1 MTPVS
6 LFDLAARHNDWLTI
20 RQRAVAENVANAN
33 TPGYTSKTVEPFES
47 VLESQ
52 RVALNTTSARHMSYS
67 ESALGSY
74 GTETKN
80 TWQVKHSGN
89 TVSVEQEMIE
99 GSSVKGAYS
108 LNVNVIQTFH
118 RMLLSAVRS

>member
-6 LFDLAARHNDWLTI
+6 LFDLAARHNDWLAI

-33 TPGYTSKTVEPFES
+33 TPGYTAKAVEPFEA

-52 RVALNTTSARHMSYS
+52 RVALTQTSARHLAASS
-67 ESALGSY
+67 DAFGSY
-74 GTETKN
+74 DAESKD

-99 GSSVKGAYS
+99 GSSVASAYS
-108 LNVNVIQTFH
+108 LNVNVMQAFH
-118 RMLLSAVRS
+118 RMLLSAVRG

>member
-6 LFDLAARHNDWLTI
+6 LFDLATRHNDWLAV
-20 RQRAVAENVANAN
+20 RQRVVAENVANAN
-33 TPGYTSKTVEPFES
+33 TPGYAAKTVEPFDS

-52 RVALNTTSARHMSYS
+52 SVLLNQTSGRHMAASSQSY
-67 ESALGSY
+67 GSY
-74 GTETKN
+74 VTESKD

-99 GSSVKGAYS
+99 GSSIKSAYS
-108 LNVNVIQTFH
+108 LNVNVMQAFH

>member
-6 LFDLAARHNDWLTI
+6 LFDLAARNNDWLTI
-20 RQRAVAENVANAN
+20 RQRAVAENVANAD
-33 TPGYTSKTVEPFES
+33 TPGYTAKTVEPFES

-52 RVALNTTSARHMSYS
+52 RVTLNQTSARHMTLSS
-67 ESALGSY
+67 DSLGPY
-74 GTETKN
+74 GTEVKD

-99 GSSVKGAYS
+99 GSAVAGAYS
-108 LNVNVIQTFH
+108 LNVNVVQAFH
-118 RMLLSAVRS
+118 RMLLSAVRG